1 MKNIQ
6 LQLIIIFL
14 LLQITQIFTKGLK
27 ASTAIKA
34 KIKTT
39 EKTCNK
45 TSDDEENCY
54 EYENE
59 DANTNSTIKTLQTSQ
74 SSVNIITSALD
85 DENSF
90 NYVRNIKCTYQSCPS
105 PNYCIDETIC
115 KCGEKRANVKSDND
129 TIYCQYYTK
138 LQIIAIGL
146 ELLLPGAGHIYIMR
160 YISGFIKL
168 LISIMTIYFFIYT
181 DKRKKG
187 QLFLF
192 VASLV
197 SCSFLIYYIGDIYIL
212 LINEYKDGNNIP
224 LTPFF

>member
-6 LQLIIIFL
+6 LQLLIIVL
-14 LLQITQIFTKGLK
+14 LLQIFQIFTKGLK
-27 ASTAIKA
+27 ATTNIKKKL
-34 KIKTT
+34 KIKV
-39 EKTCNK
+39 KACNEV
-45 TSDDEENCY
+45 SDDEEDCY

-59 DANTNSTIKTLQTSQ
+59 DSNTNSTTRTLQKSQ
-74 SSVNIITSALD
+74 SSVNIFTSTLD

-129 TIYCQYYTK
+129 SIYCQYHTK

-146 ELLLPGAGHIYIMR
+146 ELLLPGAGYIYIMR
-160 YISGFIKL
+160 YISGLIKL
-168 LISIMTIYFFIYT
+168 LISVMTIYFFIYT

-197 SCSFLIYYIGDIYIL
+197 SCSFLIYYIGDLYIL